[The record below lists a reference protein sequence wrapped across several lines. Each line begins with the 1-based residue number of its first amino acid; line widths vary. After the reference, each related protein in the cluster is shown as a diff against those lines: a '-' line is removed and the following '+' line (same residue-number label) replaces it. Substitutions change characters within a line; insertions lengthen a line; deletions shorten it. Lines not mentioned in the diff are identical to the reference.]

1 MDLDFVTWTA
11 ALPLGSSAQKAELKA
26 LTEALKLE
34 KGAIAIFI
42 LPTDGIFD
50 AKETLPFLKTSLPL
64 TVTIIHCPGNQRGT
78 PKISLENMIADKSQ
92 KRGHPTSTTNF
103 LVALLSAIPEYTAN
117 DK

>member
-1 MDLDFVTWTA
+1 MGF
-11 ALPLGSSAQKAELKA
+11 
-26 LTEALKLE
+26 LT
-34 KGAIAIFI
+34 
-42 LPTDGIFD
+42 
-50 AKETLPFLKTSLPL
+50 AKETLPFLETSLPL

-103 LVALLSAIPEYTAN
+103 LVALLTPVLSAIPEYTAN